1 MTAYEALI
9 QRGIKQ
15 SKIQAIV
22 KGYEAGAS
30 IELLSIQTD
39 LSEEEVKKIIKEHAS
54 KRN

>member
-15 SKIQAIV
+15 GKIQTIV

-30 IELLSIQTD
+30 IEFCILYSQF
-39 LSEEEVKKIIKEHAS
+39 K
-54 KRN
+54 